1 MGIQTTQ
8 LELSS
13 PVPPEKLFKGLVLEI
28 DNIIPKAAPGAYKNI
43 DIKGDGGPGTVK
55 HIILS
60 DDSPHKNV
68 TLRTE
73 SIDKQALT
81 ADFTAIEGDVLLGIM
96 DKIETHI
103 KVNPAAGGGSTCT
116 YTSKYHTKGDAVVP
130 QENLTIADDQNTKL
144 FKAIEAYLLDN

>member
-1 MGIQTTQ
+1 MGIQTTH

-13 PVPPEKLFKGLVLEI
+13 PVPAEKMFKGLILDI
-28 DNIIPKAAPGAYKNI
+28 DNILPKAAPGAYKNI

-55 HIILS
+55 HITLG

-68 TLRTE
+68 TLRTDA
-73 SIDKQALT
+73 IDKQAMT
-81 ADFTAIEGDVLLGIM
+81 ADMSAIDGDILLGIV

-103 KVNPAAGGGSTCT
+103 KVAPAAGGGCTCT
-116 YTSKYHTKGDAVVP
+116 HTSKYHTKGDAVVP
-130 QENLTIADDQNTKL
+130 QENLKIADEQGTKL